1 MILYHGTTFESWEKI
16 YNSGKLKVATKEN
29 TPYFNEKRY
38 ATKYGYVYLTDN
50 VIDAIEYAAG
60 ALFARVDGRWCDY
73 LVVIKVN
80 VNENELLE
88 DETDNA
94 NGRMPLTNKNGKSY
108 KIKRDISLDEIEKI
122 MIFYE
127 SYVSACCKWVDVL
140 LEKPELESKIK
151 WIEPTLDLDEK
162 NLSHLE

>member
-1 MILYHGTTFESWEKI
+1 MILYHGTTFESWKEI

-38 ATKYGYVYLTDN
+38 ATEYGYVYLTDN

-60 ALFARVDGRWCDY
+60 ALFARVGGRWCDY

-108 KIKRDISLDEIEKI
+108 KNE
-122 MIFYE
+122 
-127 SYVSACCKWVDVL
+127 
-140 LEKPELESKIK
+140 
-151 WIEPTLDLDEK
+151 EK
-162 NLSHLE
+162 NKNSFIPHK

>member
-1 MILYHGTTFESWEKI
+1 MILYHGTTFESWKEI

-38 ATKYGYVYLTDN
+38 ATEYGYVYLTDN
-50 VIDAIEYAAG
+50 VIDAIEYAAS
-60 ALFARVDGRWCDY
+60 ALQAWKGGCERDY

-80 VNENELLE
+80 VNEDELIE

-108 KIKRDISLDEIEKI
+108 KNEEKNKNSFI
-122 MIFYE
+122 ICE

-140 LEKPELESKIK
+140 LEKPESENEIK
-151 WIEPTLDLDEK
+151 WIEPTLDK
-162 NLSHLE
+162 KQLSHLE

>member
-1 MILYHGTTFESWEKI
+1 MILYHGTIFESWEKI

-60 ALFARVDGRWCDY
+60 ALGARKSRNERDF
-73 LVVIKVN
+73 LVVVKVN
-80 VNENELLE
+80 VSENELTE

-108 KIKRDISLDEIEKI
+108 KTKRDISLDEIEKI

-140 LEKPELESKIK
+140 LEKPELENEIK
-151 WIEPTLDLDEK
+151 WIEPTLDK
-162 NLSHLE
+162 KQLSHLE

>member
-1 MILYHGTTFESWEKI
+1 MVLYHGTTFESWKGI

-38 ATKYGYVYLTDN
+38 TTEYGYVYLTDN

-60 ALFARVDGRWCDY
+60 ALGARKRRNERDF

-80 VNENELLE
+80 VRENELTE

-108 KIKRDISLDEIEKI
+108 KIKRDISLDEIEEMMEFI
-122 MIFYE
+122 G
-127 SYVSACCKWVDVL
+127 SYDTVCQEWVDVL
-140 LEKPELESKIK
+140 MKKPEFENKIIWVK
-151 WIEPTLDLDEK
+151 PTLK
-162 NLSHLE
+162 RNYLSYLE

>member
-1 MILYHGTTFESWEKI
+1 M
-16 YNSGKLKVATKEN
+16 
-29 TPYFNEKRY
+29 
-38 ATKYGYVYLTDN
+38 
-50 VIDAIEYAAG
+50 
-60 ALFARVDGRWCDY
+60 
-73 LVVIKVN
+73 VVIKVN
-80 VNENELLE
+80 VNEDELIE

-140 LEKPELESKIK
+140 LEKPESENEIK
-151 WIEPTLDLDEK
+151 WIEPTLDK
-162 NLSHLE
+162 KQLSHLE

>member
-1 MILYHGTTFESWEKI
+1 MILYHGTTFESWKEI

-38 ATKYGYVYLTDN
+38 ATEYGYVYLTDN
-50 VIDAIEYAAG
+50 VIDAIEYAAS
-60 ALFARVDGRWCDY
+60 ALQAWKGGCERDY

-80 VNENELLE
+80 VNEDELIE

-122 MIFYE
+122 MIICE

-140 LEKPELESKIK
+140 LEKPESENEIK
-151 WIEPTLDLDEK
+151 WIEPTLDK
-162 NLSHLE
+162 KQLSHLE